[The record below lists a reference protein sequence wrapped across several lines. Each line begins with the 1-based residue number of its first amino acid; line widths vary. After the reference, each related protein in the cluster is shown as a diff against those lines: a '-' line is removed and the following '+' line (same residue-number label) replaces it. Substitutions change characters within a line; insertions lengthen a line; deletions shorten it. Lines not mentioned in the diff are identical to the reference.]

1 MVGLG
6 SALANLRNALNRPE
20 AHVEVV
26 DGETVPV
33 GMLLG
38 TLGALL
44 LDAGSS
50 VTDVRSALEKARD
63 AAGVGPTLAVGVL
76 PALVMV
82 SEIATGAAT
91 IVNAEGVELS
101 SRQAARANRLVL
113 GLERGSIALAEIPAR
128 VRAIRAGTVPPPAL
142 PWITGNAL
150 TSVGLAVVFRC
161 PWWAI
166 VLALVVGALVGVLS
180 LVVRR
185 FREAVAIIPFLAAFM
200 STTVVGLVAAGTGFD
215 HVPLFAVCA
224 PVAVFVPG
232 ALITNAL
239 LELTAAD
246 IVTGASRLVQGLIML
261 GFMAAGIAA
270 GSALT
275 GLSVDPSSAAL
286 VGEVA
291 GVGTLRGGWEAVPSY
306 WVSWVAVVGLAVGL
320 GLVFRSGWRLT
331 LVSVAVMVSAYAV
344 VSGTTPVWGSVVATG
359 AAAALL
365 FVATRLLERLVPAIP
380 ATVSFFPAFL
390 LLVPGTVGLVAV
402 ATFDPVALATPL
414 ATFVSLCIG
423 TKIGGLLPG
432 LFRRNAPHTA
442 QARAVD

>member
-1 MVGLG
+1 VVGLG
-6 SALANLRNALNRPE
+6 SALANLRNALGRPE

-82 SEIATGAAT
+82 SETATGAAT

-101 SRQAARANRLVL
+101 ARQSARANRLVL
-113 GLERGSIALAEIPAR
+113 GLESGSIALAEIPAR

-142 PWITGNAL
+142 PWIVGNAL
-150 TSVGLAVVFRC
+150 TSAGLAVVFRC
-161 PWWAI
+161 PWWA
-166 VLALVVGALVGVLS
+166 VLPALAVGALVGVIG
-180 LVVRR
+180 LVLRR
-185 FREAVAIIPFLAAFM
+185 FREAVAIIPFLAAFL

-246 IVTGASRLVQGLIML
+246 IVTGSSRLVQGLITL

-270 GSALT
+270 GSAIT
-275 GLSVDPSSAAL
+275 GLRIDPTSAAL

-291 GVGTLRGGWEAVPSY
+291 GVGTDRGGWEAVPSY

-331 LVSVAVMVSAYAV
+331 LVSVAVMVTAYAV
-344 VSGTTPVWGSVVATG
+344 VSTATPAWGSVVATG
-359 AAAALL
+359 TAAALL
-365 FVATRLLERLVPAIP
+365 FVATRVVERVVPVIP

-402 ATFDPVALATPL
+402 ATFDAQALGTPL

-432 LFRRNAPHTA
+432 LFARNAPH
-442 QARAVD
+442 R